1 MTIRIRVPE
10 AYLILRQYETSRP
23 GLLILDAD
31 GRRVDSIPLP
41 GMGAPQIEPARLAA
55 RLETARKS
63 PARES
68 MRASLKGS
76 VHCMEKV
83 RRDLSALPGVRSVVL
98 SKGVLR
104 LKADAGSLS
113 PQRLK
118 TIATGHVVTATMQ
131 EPVAVNFMAKPPKA
145 IADVAGVWY
154 AEGTRAYVTRLLL
167 DPKALAEAGDSLVPD
182 IEARAFQL
190 TGLPKGGAACRVALA
205 PLKVP
210 GVLAIFADVFHDR
223 QVVVGRKGEVS
234 WPAVVEAFDGTG
246 CKARREP

>member
-1 MTIRIRVPE
+1 
-10 AYLILRQYETSRP
+10 
-23 GLLILDAD
+23 
-31 GRRVDSIPLP
+31 
-41 GMGAPQIEPARLAA
+41 
-55 RLETARKS
+55 
-63 PARES
+63 